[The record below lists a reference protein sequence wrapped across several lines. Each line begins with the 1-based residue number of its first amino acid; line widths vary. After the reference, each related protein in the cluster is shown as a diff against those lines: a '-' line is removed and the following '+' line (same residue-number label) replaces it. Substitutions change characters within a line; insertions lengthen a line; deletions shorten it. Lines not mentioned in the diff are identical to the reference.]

1 MRILF
6 FALLV
11 SSGAA
16 YAASAVQELSAKV
29 SKPSVDVYSAP
40 DLRAERLLTLKRNDA
55 VKIAGQQGL
64 WYQVG
69 TMPGKPGFVR
79 VNDVRLAQ
87 ARRDDGGP
95 NVLFVGK
102 SGLGRGSETA
112 GVRGLD
118 ENQLRIAAANSVQLE
133 KMQSYR
139 VAAKAAE
146 AYARKQG
153 LTATAVAYAAEAK
166 PVAVSQGGSTQA
178 QKREGISQAQGAA
191 GRLGMNSGRTND
203 AAEMASASAGKSE
216 AEQQQEET
224 ALGPALAARVL
235 GASPLWSDDA
245 AQRRVNLIGRWVAS
259 NTSRPDLPW
268 TFGVIATDDVN
279 AFAMPGGYVLMTR
292 GLYRRLDGDA
302 ELAAVLGHEISHVVQ
317 RDHYNV
323 IHKQEIARAGAKIA
337 MRNVK
342 TPADDNPAAAYA
354 RDFVEKNGAAIL
366 ARGLDRSAEYR
377 SDEAAQIYLARSGYN
392 PLALYSVLQKM
403 ASMGDKS
410 GFLAQLYK
418 THPAMGKRLDQIDKR
433 GQGVLEPYMSR

>member
-16 YAASAVQELSAKV
+16 YAVSAVQELPAKV
-29 SKPSVDVYSAP
+29 SKPRVDVYSAP
-40 DLRAERLLTLKRNDA
+40 DLNAERLQTLKRNDA
-55 VKIAGQQGL
+55 VKIAGQKGV
-64 WYQVG
+64 WYEVG
-69 TMPGKPGFVR
+69 AVSGKPGFVR

-87 ARRDDGGP
+87 AARDESGP
-95 NVLFVGK
+95 NVLFAGK

-139 VAAKAAE
+139 ATAKAA
-146 AYARKQG
+146 ADYARKQG
-153 LTATAVAYAAEAK
+153 LAATAVAYAAEAK
-166 PVAVSQGGSTQA
+166 PAAAEQGGATQA
-178 QKREGISQAQGAA
+178 QKRQGISQAQDAV
-191 GRLGMNSGRTND
+191 GRFGMSSGRTND
-203 AAEMASASAGKSE
+203 AAEMARASAGKSE
-216 AEQQQEET
+216 AEQQQEEL

-245 AQRRVNLIGRWVAS
+245 AQRRINLIGRWVAS

-268 TFGVIATDDVN
+268 TFGVIATDEVN

-302 ELAAVLGHEISHVVQ
+302 ELAAALGHEISHVVQ

-323 IHKQEIARAGAKIA
+323 IHKQEMTQAGAKIA

-342 TPADDNPAAAYA
+342 TSADGNPAAAYA
-354 RDFVEKNGAAIL
+354 RDFVEKNGAAVL
-366 ARGLDRSAEYR
+366 MRGLDRNAEYR

-403 ASMGDKS
+403 ASMGNKS

-433 GQGVLEPYMSR
+433 EQGVLKPYLTR

>member
-1 MRILF
+1 MRYL
-6 FALLV
+6 FALFMLG
-11 SSGAA
+11 GAA
-16 YAASAVQELSAKV
+16 YAASATQELPAKI

-40 DLRAERLLTLKRNDA
+40 DLNAERLLTLKRNDA
-55 VKIAGQQGL
+55 VKVSGQQGV
-64 WYQVG
+64 WYEVG
-69 TMPGKPGFVR
+69 AMPGRPGFVR

-87 ARRDDGGP
+87 AGRDDSGP

-118 ENQLRIAAANSVQLE
+118 ENQLRIAAANAVQLE
-133 KMQSYR
+133 RMQSYR
-139 VAAKAAE
+139 VATKSAA

-153 LTATAVAYAAEAK
+153 LAATAVAYAAEAK
-166 PVAVSQGGSTQA
+166 PATAQGGATQA
-178 QKREGISQAQGAA
+178 QKREGISRAQGAA
-191 GRLGMNSGRTND
+191 GRLGMGGGRAND

-216 AEQQQEET
+216 AEQQQEEL

-317 RDHYNV
+317 RDHYDV
-323 IHKQEIARAGAKIA
+323 IHKQEMAQAGAKIA

-342 TPADDNPAAAYA
+342 TPADANPAAAYA
-354 RDFVEKNGAAIL
+354 REFVEKNGAAIL
-366 ARGLDRSAEYR
+366 MRGLDRSAEYR

-403 ASMGDKS
+403 GSMGNKS

-433 GQGVLEPYMSR
+433 GQGVLEPYLSR